1 MAKAKTKTSMSAP
14 CTDDF
19 DDRHFG
25 RRLRVTRI
33 ALGITEAQ
41 AAKVAGRSVDTWRK
55 YEATGKGHCTKAVV
69 RFAGHY
75 DVSLDWIVCGDPR
88 GLPQSTKGKVAILP
102 VKGPWY
108 RLAMQS

>member
-1 MAKAKTKTSMSAP
+1 MSQN
-14 CTDDF
+14 DDF
-19 DDRHFG
+19 DYNGFG
-25 RRLRVTRI
+25 HRLRVTRL

-41 AAKVAGRSVDTWRK
+41 AATVSGRSVDTWRK

-75 DVSLDWIVCGDPR
+75 DVSLDWIFCGDPR
-88 GLPQSTKGKVAILP
+88 GLPQPTKGKVAILP

-108 RLAMQS
+108 RQAQRQ